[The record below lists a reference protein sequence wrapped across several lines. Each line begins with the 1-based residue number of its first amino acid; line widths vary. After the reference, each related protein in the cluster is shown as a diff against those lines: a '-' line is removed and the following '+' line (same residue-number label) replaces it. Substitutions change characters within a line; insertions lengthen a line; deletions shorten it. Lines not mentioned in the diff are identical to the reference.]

1 METFL
6 HEGKRAQELSLKN
19 FELSPNF
26 IKFEENLCKSC
37 HGRLTDLKHVPNR
50 IKHICRN
57 VGEKHNL
64 CLLKVYRM
72 YIGLVEC
79 KAKESDCFDLRAAKH
94 KFSFEKRPVRI
105 NTLNAILP
113 YRAQDGLLNIKLT
126 SMPPRGNLCGIC
138 CC

>member
-1 METFL
+1 METFFD
-6 HEGKRAQELSLKN
+6 EGKRAQELSLKN

-26 IKFEENLCKSC
+26 IKFEENLCKSF
-37 HGRLTDLKHVPNR
+37 HARLTDLKHVPKG

-64 CLLKVYRM
+64 CLLEVYRM

-79 KAKESDCFDLRAAKH
+79 KAKESDCFDLRAAQK
-94 KFSFEKRPVRI
+94 SPVRI

-113 YRAQDGLLNIKLT
+113 YRAHDGLLNIKLT
-126 SMPPRGNLCGIC
+126 PMYPRGNLCGIC